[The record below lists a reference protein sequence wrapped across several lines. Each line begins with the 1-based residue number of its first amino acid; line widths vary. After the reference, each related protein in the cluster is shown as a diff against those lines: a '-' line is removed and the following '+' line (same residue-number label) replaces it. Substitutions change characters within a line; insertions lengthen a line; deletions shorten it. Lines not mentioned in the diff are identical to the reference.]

1 MQPSF
6 LATLHDDDPDLTEAA
21 AEHGDPARIRR
32 YQPMRLVPTRG
43 TAEAGLRTNSPQP
56 FLERHIRAAVQSQR
70 PPPRARVPCRQ
81 EGAAFRA

>member
-6 LATLHDDDPDLTEAA
+6 LATLHDDDPDLTETA
-21 AEHGDPARIRR
+21 AEHGDPARVRR
-32 YQPMRLVPTRG
+32 YQPMRLAPALG

-56 FLERHIRAAVQSQR
+56 SLERQVRAAVQLQR
-70 PPPRARVPCRQ
+70 PPPCARVPRRQ